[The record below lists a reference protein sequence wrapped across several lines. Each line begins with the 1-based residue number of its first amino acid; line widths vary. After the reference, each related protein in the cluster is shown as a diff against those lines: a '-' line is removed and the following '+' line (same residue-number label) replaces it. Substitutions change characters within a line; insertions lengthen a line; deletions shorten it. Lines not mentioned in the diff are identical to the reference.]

1 MNLIDEII
9 LQCEDLIGKDITS
22 KSIEFKVWRSRV
34 TRYLYNTYGEESIE
48 LKQFGNI
55 KFTLSNYTNYTLNND
70 FMRACRQGLKIAL
83 ALLEDLRD
91 SSYEIESKGINDFDL
106 RNVFIIHGHDGE
118 LRESVARVLEKLSIN
133 PIIVSEQEN
142 SGQTIIEKF
151 ESNSNV
157 GCAIA
162 LFTAD
167 DKGKEKNK
175 NKYQNRA
182 RQNVVFETGYFMGKI
197 GRDRV
202 IIIADQGIEI
212 PSDLQ
217 GVLWTNSENWKFD
230 LAKQLKAI
238 GYDIDFNKL
247 I

>member
-1 MNLIDEII
+1 MHE
-9 LQCEDLIGKDITS
+9 CWK
-22 KSIEFKVWRSRV
+22 
-34 TRYLYNTYGEESIE
+34 
-48 LKQFGNI
+48 
-55 KFTLSNYTNYTLNND
+55 
-70 FMRACRQGLKIAL
+70 
-83 ALLEDLRD
+83 
-91 SSYEIESKGINDFDL
+91 
-106 RNVFIIHGHDGE
+106 
-118 LRESVARVLEKLSIN
+118 KLSIN
-133 PIIVSEQEN
+133 PIILSEQEN